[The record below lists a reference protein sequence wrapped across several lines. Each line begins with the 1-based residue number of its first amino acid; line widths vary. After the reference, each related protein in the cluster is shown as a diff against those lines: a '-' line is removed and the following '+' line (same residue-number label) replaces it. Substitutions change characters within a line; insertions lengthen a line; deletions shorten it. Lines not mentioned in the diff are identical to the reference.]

1 MFSLFARLHK
11 SLARVLLAVTAILL
25 VSCGPVSLGG
35 PGTYR
40 GEPVPV
46 ALLVPAESVV
56 SGDMVLARSLENA
69 ARMAIADLDGVN
81 IDLRVYAT
89 GGGQIE
95 KAHNAA
101 VQAVNDGAKII
112 LGPVYAEAANAAG
125 VAIAPTKIN
134 VLSFSNNTAIA
145 GGNVFVMGHT
155 FQNTANRLAAY
166 GRANGVDNV
175 MVLHGQNPAEN
186 LGRDAVVSALIANNV
201 RLAGVTSFEMSQ
213 QGIAGAM
220 PRVRSSVQASGA
232 DAIFLTS
239 GTSGALPF
247 LSQSLLDAGIDPRTT
262 RFLGLQR
269 WDIPA
274 QALTLPGLQGG
285 WFAIPDPALQQ
296 QFENRYFDTYSQ
308 APHPLASLAYDGIAA
323 IGALVRSGG
332 IGSLEKEWLTQ
343 GTGFAGVN
351 GVFRLLPDGTVERGL
366 AVATIY
372 NNQVTLLDPAP
383 RSFSGPGL

>member
-1 MFSLFARLHK
+1 MFSLFARIHK
-11 SLARVLLAVTAILL
+11 SLTGVLLAVTAILL
-25 VSCGPVSLGG
+25 VSCGPISMGG
-35 PGTYR
+35 PGVYR

-46 ALLVPAESVV
+46 ALLVPSESVV

-81 IDLRVYAT
+81 IDLRIYST
-89 GGGQIE
+89 GGQRE

-125 VAIAPTKIN
+125 VAVAPTKIN

-145 GGNVFVMGHT
+145 GGNVFVLGHT
-155 FQNTANRLAAY
+155 FQNTADRLAAY
-166 GRANGVDNV
+166 ARANGVDNV
-175 MVLHGQNPAEN
+175 MVVHGQNPAEN
-186 LGRDAVVSALIANNV
+186 LGRDAIVSALIANNV
-201 RLAGVTSFEMSQ
+201 RLAGVSSFEMSQ
-213 QGIAGAM
+213 QGISEAM
-220 PRVRSSVQASGA
+220 PRLRSSISASGA
-232 DAIFLTS
+232 DAVFLTS

-247 LSQSLLDAGIDPRTT
+247 LSQSLLDAGIDPRAT

-285 WFAIPDPALQQ
+285 WFALPDPALQQ

-323 IGALVRSGG
+323 IGALVQSGG
-332 IGSLEKEWLTQ
+332 LGSLEKEWLTQ
-343 GTGFAGVN
+343 GPGFAGVN